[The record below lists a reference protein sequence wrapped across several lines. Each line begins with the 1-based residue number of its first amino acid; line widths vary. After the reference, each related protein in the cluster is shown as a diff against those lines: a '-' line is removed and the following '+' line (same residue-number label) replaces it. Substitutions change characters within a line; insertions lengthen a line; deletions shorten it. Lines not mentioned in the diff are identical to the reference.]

1 MKTTDTYTFSSLF
14 EHDEVHPSS
23 SHPALSLRDAMR
35 LVRGVIV
42 EHFEDNPFWV
52 RAELTSLHENAS
64 KGHLYMELVE
74 KDGEQIVASVRA
86 NAWSQTG
93 RRLKEKF
100 ERLTGTPLR
109 SGIKVLLLCE
119 VTFSEQY
126 GLSFRV
132 GDIDPSYT
140 LGDMERQRREIIDR
154 LTLDGVIDLNKQL
167 PFPSRPHCVAVISSG
182 VAAGYEDFLTQTRH
196 NAYGVVIL
204 SKLYSALMQGE
215 QTGASVI
222 AALRRIDQDIRTHG
236 VPYDA
241 VVIIRGGGSSL
252 DLSWFDNYPL
262 ASEVAQ
268 FPLPVVVGIGHTR
281 DKGVLDMVANRSVKT
296 PTECG
301 EMLVR
306 QLASALDDVDA
317 RCQDLKDA
325 WLSHVASRTTR
336 ITLMTSSLR
345 MATTGRIQKRL
356 ERIEGLRRDAMQI
369 VQDRLARERLRQR
382 SFAGD
387 IRACILGQKE
397 RRLSFLRQYQNE
409 IEKTYQQFRL
419 RQEHSLQLMEERL
432 RLLNPLSM
440 LSRGYALVT
449 KDGKRI
455 SDVSSVKADDNIV
468 LRFKDGKVSARVN
481 DVERDGE
488 NG

>member
-1 MKTTDTYTFSSLF
+1 MKTSDPYTFSALF
-14 EHDEVHPSS
+14 DHEEERSS
-23 SHPALSLRDAMR
+23 SSPSALSLRDVMR
-35 LVRGVIV
+35 LVKDVIDV
-42 EHFEDNPFWV
+42 HFEDNLFWV

-86 NAWSQTG
+86 NAWSLVG

-100 ERLTGTPLR
+100 ERLTGTSLR
-109 SGIKVLLLCE
+109 AGIKVLLSCE

-132 GDIDPSYT
+132 LDIDPNYT
-140 LGDMERQRREIIDR
+140 LGDMERQRREIIER
-154 LTLDGVIDLNKQL
+154 LTNDGVIDLNKQL
-167 PFPSRPHCVAVISSG
+167 PFPDRPRCVAVISSG
-182 VAAGYEDFLTQTRH
+182 VAAGFEDFLNQTRH

-215 QTGASVI
+215 QTGSSVI
-222 AALRRIDQDIRTHG
+222 AALRSIDRDMRERG

-241 VVIIRGGGSSL
+241 VVIIRGGGSSV
-252 DLSWFDNYPL
+252 DLSWFDNYSL

-281 DKGVLDMVANRSVKT
+281 DRGVLDLVANRSVKT

-306 QLASALDDVDA
+306 QLATALDDVQV
-317 RCQDLKDA
+317 RCQRLKDA
-325 WLSHVASRTTR
+325 WVSQVAARLTHV
-336 ITLMTSSLR
+336 TLTTSSLR
-345 MATTGRIQKRL
+345 VVTTSCAQKRL
-356 ERIEGLRRDAMQI
+356 ESVERLRRDAMQI
-369 VQDRLARERLRQR
+369 VQDRFAQERLRQQ
-382 SFAGD
+382 SFMGNM
-387 IRACILGQKE
+387 RACVLGQKE
-397 RRLSFLRQYQNE
+397 RRLSFLRQRQNE
-409 IEKTYQQFRL
+409 IEKVCQQFRL

-455 SDVSSVKADDNIV
+455 SDVSSIRVDDNIV
-468 LRFKDGKVSARVN
+468 LRFKDGKVSVTVSEVAN
-481 DVERDGE
+481 DGE
-488 NG
+488 KG